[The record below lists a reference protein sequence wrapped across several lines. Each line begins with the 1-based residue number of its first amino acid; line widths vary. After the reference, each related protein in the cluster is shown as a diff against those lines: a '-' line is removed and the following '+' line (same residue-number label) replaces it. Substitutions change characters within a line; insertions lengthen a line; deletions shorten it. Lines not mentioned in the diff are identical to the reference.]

1 MLRTVALWRVARG
14 PGAARRMVS
23 TAAPEVE
30 VARLSG
36 ADAGIVALGL
46 SRPRAKNALSR
57 SVVAQLHQALA
68 DIRADSSARAVV
80 LHSRVPGVFC
90 AGADLKERATMAPA
104 EVDASLGSM
113 RAVFT
118 DLERLPLP
126 TIAALDGAA
135 LGGGLELALCC
146 DLRVAGPGAVLGLP
160 ETSLAIIP
168 GAGGT
173 QRLTRLIGP
182 SRTKALVFTAR
193 RLSAPAAH
201 AMGVVTDA
209 VADAAPDA
217 AYHRAL
223 AWAREI
229 IPNGPL
235 AVRMAKR
242 AIDHAG
248 AVDPTTGLDIEN
260 LCYARLIPTQDR
272 LEGLRAFKEKR
283 PPVYTGE

>member
-1 MLRTVALWRVARG
+1 MLRTVSLWRAARW

-57 SVVAQLHQALA
+57 SVVAQLHQALV

-104 EVDASLGSM
+104 EVDAFLGSM

-229 IPNGPL
+229 VPNGPL

-283 PPVYTGE
+283 PP